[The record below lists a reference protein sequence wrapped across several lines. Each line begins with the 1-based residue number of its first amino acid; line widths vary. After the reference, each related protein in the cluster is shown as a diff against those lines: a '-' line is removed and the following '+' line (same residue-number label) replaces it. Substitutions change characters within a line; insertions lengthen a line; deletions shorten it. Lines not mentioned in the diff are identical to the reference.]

1 MPLKAVLF
9 DMDGVIVDT
18 EPLHRKAYFKMFD
31 EFGINV
37 SEELFTSFTGKT
49 TLSVCQELIT
59 RFNLNNTPQELTDKK
74 RRNFKYLLIPIQISI
89 LFPESEILSKIII
102 RMV

>member
-37 SEELFTSFTGKT
+37 SESFS
-49 TLSVCQELIT
+49 LPLPE
-59 RFNLNNTPQELTDKK
+59 K
-74 RRNFKYLLIPIQISI
+74 RH
-89 LFPESEILSKIII
+89 
-102 RMV
+102 